1 MKNIKILVPLDFSEL
16 STKALTAAFKFA
28 KLFDGTI
35 TPFHAYLPISEME
48 GPYMLGVGTTPT
60 EDYDEIEKTLKER
73 LDDIAGEH
81 VERQYL
87 RDSIISVGNAAHS
100 IVEEAKDFDMI
111 VMSTHGRTG
120 FTRFFLGSVA
130 EKVLRI
136 SHVPV
141 LVVDK
146 ESEIGPINKILT
158 TTDFSE
164 NSHAAFPLVKDIA
177 TASGAQVELLNVL
190 SYDPQHDE
198 EPDEGKIS
206 LRNKRLEI
214 VVKEEMHEISDQLS
228 TRVIVSSD
236 TPHETILNHNLENPA
251 DLVVMATV
259 GRTGIDYLMMG
270 STTANIVRHLKT
282 PVLSINPKKKIEALN
297 EE

>member
-1 MKNIKILVPLDFSEL
+1 MKNIKILVPLDFSDL
-16 STKALTAAFKFA
+16 STRALTAAQRIA
-28 KLFDGTI
+28 KLLDGSI

-73 LDDIAGEH
+73 LDDIAREY
-81 VERQYL
+81 VDTDYL
-87 RDSIISVGNAAHS
+87 NESIISVGNAAHT
-100 IVEEAKDFDMI
+100 IAEEGQDYDMI

-136 SHVPV
+136 ANIPV

-146 ESEIGPINKILT
+146 ESNLGPIQRILT

-164 NSHAAFPLVKDIA
+164 NSHAAFPLVNA
-177 TASGAQVELLNVL
+177 LAQASGAEVELLNIL

-198 EPDEGKIS
+198 KPDKNKIS
-206 LRNKRLEI
+206 IREKRLDI
-214 VVKEEMHEISDQLS
+214 VSKEELHEIGDHLNSK
-228 TRVIVSSD
+228 VIVSSD
-236 TPHETILNHNLENPA
+236 TPHETILNHNLNNPA
-251 DLVVMATV
+251 DLIVMATV

-270 STTANIVRHLKT
+270 STTANVVRHVKT
-282 PVLSINPKKKIEALN
+282 PVLSVNPKHKADVSD